1 MYVCVL
7 YYCTVIYK
15 QMSVGK
21 GLWHV
26 GSAEQIMNV
35 LDIAV
40 FWYLVVCRSVE
51 IYDGA
56 IGDRK

>member
-1 MYVCVL
+1 
-7 YYCTVIYK
+7 
-15 QMSVGK
+15 MSVGK